1 MRETLR
7 QLRLVGGLAGRDL
20 FHEWRVSL
28 CLALAIAAV
37 LAPLLVLFGL
47 KSGIVDTLTVRLKS
61 DPRNLEIV
69 WRLNASLEP
78 DWLER
83 LRSNPQVGFAVPS
96 TRTLAATLDLAA
108 ADGIGLQDVDL
119 IPTDTGDPLFGVEDA
134 VPQGLGELALTREA
148 AGKLG
153 VSAGMRVEG
162 VVYRNL
168 HQQRQVLRLP
178 LRVSAVLAESHYSGW
193 GAFVSL
199 PLLQALE
206 RYRDGYAVSELG
218 VADGTSPTSGSSR
231 YARLRLY
238 ARSLEAVPGLAESLR
253 TQGYDVSTRS
263 KDIELVKNIDH
274 ALSFLFRLIAGVGV
288 AGCVLSLG
296 ASLWANVERKRREL
310 ALLRL
315 VGIRNRLLAG
325 FPAVQAAGV
334 AAAGIALSFAAYFAA
349 AEAIN
354 QTFRMDLGRDEF
366 VCRLLLRDGA
376 IAALLT
382 EVLAVI
388 ASLIGVADVL
398 RIEPAE
404 SLRQV

>member
-1 MRETLR
+1 MRDAVR
-7 QLRLVGGLAGRDL
+7 QLRSVAELACRDL
-20 FHEWRVSL
+20 LHEWRVSL

-47 KSGIVDTLTVRLKS
+47 KSGIVDTLTAQMKS

-69 WRLNASLEP
+69 WRLNGSLDR

-83 LRSNPQVGFAVPS
+83 LRANPRVGFAVPS

-108 ADGIGLQDVDL
+108 ADGKGLEDVDL
-119 IPTDTGDPLFGVEDA
+119 MPTDAGDPLFGVEDA
-134 VPQGLGELALTREA
+134 VPQGLGELALTHEA
-148 AGKLG
+148 ADKLG
-153 VSAGMRVEG
+153 VSAGMSVEG

-168 HQQRQVLRLP
+168 HQQRQVLRLS
-178 LRVSAVLAESHYSGW
+178 LRVSAVLAESVHSGW

-199 PLLQALE
+199 PLLEALE
-206 RYRDGYAVSELG
+206 HYRDGYAVPELG
-218 VADGTSPTSGSSR
+218 VADGASPTSGASR

-253 TQGYDVSTRS
+253 AQGYDVSTRS

-274 ALSFLFRLIAGVGV
+274 ALSFLFRLIAGGGI

-296 ASLWANVERKRREL
+296 ASLWASVERKRRDL

-315 VGIRNRLLAG
+315 VGIRNTVLAG
-325 FPAVQAAGV
+325 FPAIQAAGV
-334 AAAGIALSFAAYFAA
+334 AAAGIALAFAAYFAA

-354 QTFRMDLGRDEF
+354 RTFRADLSREEF
-366 VCRLLLRDGA
+366 VCRLLPNDGVTA
-376 IAALLT
+376 AFLTESLAVLAALI
-382 EVLAVI
+382 AVT
-388 ASLIGVADVL
+388 AVL
-398 RIEPAE
+398 RIEPGE
-404 SLRQV
+404 SLREN

>member
-134 VPQGLGELALTREA
+134 VPQGLGELALTHEA

-218 VADGTSPTSGSSR
+218 VADGRSPTSGSSR

>member
-1 MRETLR
+1 MRDAVC
-7 QLRLVGGLAGRDL
+7 QLRSVAGLAGRDL
-20 FHEWRVSL
+20 LHEWRVTL

-47 KSGIVDTLTVRLKS
+47 KSGIVDTLTARLKS

-69 WRLNASLEP
+69 WRLNGSLDR
-78 DWLER
+78 DWLAR
-83 LRSNPQVGFAVPS
+83 LRSDPQVGFAVPS

-108 ADGIGLQDVDL
+108 ADGKGLQDVDL
-119 IPTDTGDPLFGVEDA
+119 IPTDKGDPLFGAADA
-134 VPQGLGELALTREA
+134 VPEGMGELALTHEA
-148 AGKLG
+148 AGRLG

-193 GAFVSL
+193 GAFVAL
-199 PLLQALE
+199 PLLEALE
-206 RYRDGYAVSELG
+206 RYRDGYAVPELG
-218 VADGTSPTSGSSR
+218 VADGTSYTSGSSR

-238 ARSLEAVPGLAESLR
+238 ARSLEAVPVLAESLR
-253 TQGYDVSTRS
+253 GQGYDVSTRS
-263 KDIELVKNIDH
+263 KDIELVRNVDH
-274 ALSFLFRLIAGVGV
+274 ALSFLFRLIAGVGI

-315 VGIRNRLLAG
+315 VGIRNALLAG
-325 FPAVQAAGV
+325 FPAFQAAGV
-334 AAAGIALSFAAYFAA
+334 AAVGIALSFSAYFAA

-354 QTFRMDLGRDEF
+354 RTFQADLAREEF

-382 EVLAVI
+382 EALAVI

-404 SLRQV
+404 SLREV

>member
-1 MRETLR
+1 MRDAVR
-7 QLRLVGGLAGRDL
+7 QLRSVAGLAGRDL
-20 FHEWRVSL
+20 LHEWRVSL

-47 KSGIVDTLTVRLKS
+47 KSGIVDTLTARLKS

-69 WRLNASLEP
+69 WRLNGSLDR
-78 DWLER
+78 DWLAR
-83 LRSNPQVGFAVPS
+83 LRSDPQVGFAVPS

-108 ADGIGLQDVDL
+108 ADGKGLQDVDL

-134 VPQGLGELALTREA
+134 VPQGPGELALTHEA

-193 GAFVSL
+193 GAFVAL
-199 PLLQALE
+199 PLLEALE
-206 RYRDGYAVSELG
+206 RYRDGYAVPELG
-218 VADGTSPTSGSSR
+218 VADGTSYTSGSSR

-238 ARSLEAVPGLAESLR
+238 ARSLEAVPVLAESLR
-253 TQGYDVSTRS
+253 GQGYDVSTRS
-263 KDIELVKNIDH
+263 KDIELVRNVDH
-274 ALSFLFRLIAGVGV
+274 ALSFLFRLIAGVGI

-334 AAAGIALSFAAYFAA
+334 AAAGVALSFAAYFAA

-354 QTFRMDLGRDEF
+354 QTFRADLGREEF
-366 VCRLLLRDGA
+366 VCHLLLRDGA

-382 EVLAVI
+382 EALAVI

-404 SLRQV
+404 SLREV

>member
-1 MRETLR
+1 MRDAVR
-7 QLRLVGGLAGRDL
+7 QWRSVARLAGQDL
-20 FHEWRVSL
+20 VHEWRVSL

-37 LAPLLVLFGL
+37 LAPLLVLFSL
-47 KSGIVDTLTVRLKS
+47 KSGIVDTLTARLKS

-69 WRLNASLEP
+69 WRLNSSLDP

-108 ADGIGLQDVDL
+108 ADGKGLQDVDL
-119 IPTDTGDPLFGVEDA
+119 IPTDMGDPLFGVADA
-134 VPQGLGELALTREA
+134 VPEGMGKLALTYEA

-153 VSAGMRVEG
+153 VSAGMNVEG
-162 VVYRNL
+162 VVYRNI

-199 PLLQALE
+199 PLLEALE
-206 RYRDGYAVSELG
+206 RYRDGYAVPELG
-218 VADGTSPTSGSSR
+218 AADGAAYTSGSSR

-238 ARSLEAVPGLAESLR
+238 ARNLEAVRGLAESLR
-253 TQGYDVSTRS
+253 EQGYDVSTRS
-263 KDIELVKNIDH
+263 KDIELVRNIDH

-296 ASLWANVERKRREL
+296 ASLWANIERKRREL

-315 VGIRNRLLAG
+315 LGIRNRPLAG

-354 QTFRMDLGRDEF
+354 RTFRADLGREEF
-366 VCRLLLRDGA
+366 VCRLLLRDGVS
-376 IAALLT
+376 AALLT
-382 EVLAVI
+382 ETLAVLAALI
-388 ASLIGVADVL
+388 AMAAVL
-398 RIEPAE
+398 RVEPGE
-404 SLRQV
+404 SLRET

>member
-119 IPTDTGDPLFGVEDA
+119 IPTDTGDPLFGEGA
-134 VPQGLGELALTREA
+134 KVPVGMGELALTHEA
-148 AGKLG
+148 AARLG
-153 VSAGMRVEG
+153 VSPGMRLEG
-162 VVYRNL
+162 IVYRNL

-178 LRVSAVLAESHYSGW
+178 LRVSAVLAESNYSGW

-199 PLLQALE
+199 PLLEALE
-206 RYRDGYAVSELG
+206 RYRDGYAVPELG
-218 VADGTSPTSGSSR
+218 VADGAAYPLGASR

-238 ARSLEAVPGLAESLR
+238 ARTLEAVPGLAELLR
-253 TQGYDVSTRS
+253 AQGYDVSTRS
-263 KDIELVKNIDH
+263 KDIELVRNIDH

-354 QTFRMDLGRDEF
+354 QTFRADLGREEF

-382 EVLAVI
+382 EALAVI

-404 SLRQV
+404 SLREV

>member
-134 VPQGLGELALTREA
+134 VPQGLGELALTHEA

-238 ARSLEAVPGLAESLR
+238 ARSLEEVPGLAESLR

>member
-61 DPRNLEIV
+61 DPRNLEIA

-134 VPQGLGELALTREA
+134 VPQGLGELALTHEA